1 MRRRPA
7 CLVTIAAMVAAV
19 LAACGTAAT
28 TAVDPPAGATSDRVR
43 NGTAEGAAR
52 GGTLNVLGAGDV
64 DYLDPNVTYYS
75 AGYVVARL
83 FSRQLFATSADPA
96 TKNAVVPDLAEQRP
110 TTDNGGVSADGK
122 TYTITIRQGAQWD
135 TSPPRQVTAA
145 DEVVGVKR
153 TCNPA
158 APFSGLPDY
167 QDLIVGFKQF
177 CDGFAE
183 VGQDAA
189 AIKKYIQDTP
199 LPGVVAKDERTVVF
213 LLNQPATYFVDMLT
227 MPALSPAPV
236 ELLDHVP
243 GSSDLG
249 QHMVANGPY
258 KIDRYE
264 PTKRIELS
272 RNPAWNAATD
282 QVRGAF
288 VDKIVIDETQTE
300 ESVQQQ
306 LQTGTPTADMQF
318 DVATPTSQVPALL
331 AADDPNLA
339 LGDTTFSNPYFIFN
353 IASPNNTKALAN
365 VKVRQALSY
374 AINRDNVIQVNGG
387 PQISPPL
394 THVLPPDLL
403 GSRDFDLYPY
413 DPNKAKQM
421 LAEAGYPDGFTLKF
435 LYRNASEDSSKSFAT
450 IQQDLKKVGITVEG
464 VPSPNA
470 DFFTKYLQVPDV
482 AKRGV
487 WDIAGATWGADWHG
501 NAALSYFQPLF
512 SGSRSFPPSGSNF
525 GFYDSPATNALI
537 TQALA
542 ATDEQSA
549 AAAWAKADKQV
560 MADAAFYP
568 VTNPKWPTYHAAQ
581 VHNAIYVDSLQNF
594 DPANVWLSPDKN
606 GG

>member
-1 MRRRPA
+1 
-7 CLVTIAAMVAAV
+7 VAA
-19 LAACGTAAT
+19 
-28 TAVDPPAGATSDRVR
+28 AGDRVR
-43 NGTAEGAAR
+43 NGTAEGAVK
-52 GGTLNVLGAGDV
+52 GGTLNLLGAGDV

-75 AGYVVARL
+75 AGYVVSRL
-83 FSRQLFATSADPA
+83 YSRQLFATSADPA
-96 TKNAVVPDLAEQRP
+96 TKNPVVPDLAEQRP
-110 TTDNGGVSADGK
+110 SADNGGVSADGK
-122 TYTITIRQGAQWD
+122 TYAITIRQGAQWD

-145 DEVVGVKR
+145 DEVIGVKR
-153 TCNPA
+153 TCNPV

-167 QDLIVGFKQF
+167 QDLIVGFKAF

-189 AIKKYIQDTP
+189 AIKKYVQDTP

-213 LLNQPATYFVDMLT
+213 TLTQPATYFVDMLT
-227 MPALSPAPV
+227 LPALSPAPID
-236 ELLDHVP
+236 LLDHMP
-243 GSSDLG
+243 GSSDVG

-258 KIDRYE
+258 KIDLYN

-272 RNPAWNAATD
+272 RNRAWNAATD

-306 LQTGTPTADMQF
+306 LQTGTPSADMQF
-318 DVATPTSQVPALL
+318 DVGTPSSQIPGLL
-331 AADDPNLA
+331 AADDPDLA
-339 LGDTTFSNPYFIFN
+339 LGDTTFSNPYFVYN
-353 IASPNNTKALAN
+353 LASPNNRNALSN
-365 VKVRQALSY
+365 VKVRQAISF

-387 PQISPPL
+387 PQISPSL
-394 THVLPPDLL
+394 THVLPPGIL
-403 GSRDFDLYPY
+403 GSQYFNPYPY

-421 LAEAGYPDGFTLKF
+421 LAEAGYPNGLTLKF
-435 LYRNASEDSSKSFAT
+435 LYRNTNEASSKTFAT
-450 IQQDLKKVGITVEG
+450 LQQDLMKAGITVEG

-470 DFFTKYLQVPDV
+470 DFYTKYLQAPDV

-487 WDIAGATWGADWHG
+487 WDIADSSWVADWHG
-501 NAALSYFQPLF
+501 DAALSFFQPLF
-512 SGSRSFPPSGSNF
+512 SGSRSFPPTGSNF
-525 GFYDSPATNALI
+525 GFYDSAATNAFI

-549 AAAWAKADKQV
+549 ADAWAKADKQV

-568 VTNPKWPTYHAAQ
+568 VSNQKWATYHATQ
-581 VHNAIYVDSLQNF
+581 VRNAVYIDTLQNF
-594 DPANVWLSPDKN
+594 DPANVWLSPDKS

>member
-7 CLVTIAAMVAAV
+7 CLVTIATLMSVM

-28 TAVDPPAGATSDRVR
+28 TAVDTPAGAASDRVR

-52 GGTLNVLGAGDV
+52 GGTLNILGAGDV

-83 FSRQLFATSADPA
+83 YSRQLFATSADPA

-110 TTDNGGVSADGK
+110 TADNGGVSADGK

-145 DEVVGVKR
+145 DEILGVKR

-167 QDLIVGFKQF
+167 QDLIVGFKEF
-177 CDGFAE
+177 CAGFAE
-183 VGQDAA
+183 AGQDAA
-189 AIKKYIQDTP
+189 AIKKYVQDTP

-213 LLNQPATYFVDMLT
+213 TLSQPATYFVDMLT
-227 MPALSPAPV
+227 MSALSPAPV
-236 ELLDHVP
+236 ELLDYVP
-243 GSSDLG
+243 GSSELG
-249 QHMVANGPY
+249 QHMVASGPY
-258 KIDRYE
+258 KIDLYN

-288 VDKIVIDETQTE
+288 VDKVVIDQTQTE
-300 ESVQQQ
+300 ESIQQQ
-306 LQTGTPTADMQF
+306 LQTGTPSADMQF
-318 DVATPTSQVPALL
+318 DVGTPSSQIPALL
-331 AADDPNLA
+331 SADDPNLA
-339 LGDTTFSNPYFIFN
+339 LGETTFSNPYFIFN
-353 IASPNNTKALAN
+353 IASPNNNTALSN

-374 AINRDNVIQVNGG
+374 AINRNNVIQVNGG
-387 PQISPPL
+387 PQVSPPL
-394 THVLPPDLL
+394 THVLPPDIL
-403 GSRDFDLYPY
+403 GSQDSDLYPY
-413 DPNKAKQM
+413 DPDKAKQL
-421 LAEAGYPDGFTLKF
+421 LAEAGYPNGFTLKF

-450 IQQDLKKVGITVEG
+450 VQQDLKKVGITVEG

-470 DFFTKYLQVPDV
+470 DFYTKYLQVPDV

-487 WDIAGATWGADWHG
+487 WDVAEATWGADWHG

-512 SGSRSFPPSGSNF
+512 SGSRSFPPIGSNF

-549 AAAWAKADKQV
+549 ADAWAKADKQV

-568 VTNPKWPTYHAAQ
+568 VSNPKWPTYHAAQ
-581 VHNAIYVDSLQNF
+581 VHNAIYIDALQNF
-594 DPANVWLSPDKN
+594 DPANVWLAPDKN